1 MAGRKFHAENQQ
13 LLKMHLLF
21 FVLLEMY
28 TLSHV
33 HAFPDGSIAP
43 ACDSMIPT
51 HPSNVPQS
59 TIAPYRVRADRRTYR
74 PGDMIRVTLESVN
87 NTDFEGFMLQARTT
101 SSHSAVG
108 YFMPGNTS
116 LVRLHN
122 CFNTENSTISHS
134 AANEITKIEVMWV
147 APLTSA
153 RDNIMFCAT
162 FVKNYAEFWTMV
174 SSNTILL
181 SSSPAPAENLLMLA
195 FCNLIAVIG
204 LFRSSSLS
212 LL

>member
-1 MAGRKFHAENQQ
+1 
-13 LLKMHLLF
+13 MHLLF
-21 FVLLEMY
+21 FVLLELY

-33 HAFPDGSIAP
+33 HAFRDGAIAP

-116 LVRLHN
+116 LARLHN
-122 CFNTENSTISHS
+122 CFNTESSTISHS
-134 AANEITKIEVMWV
+134 AANEMTKIEVMWV

-153 RDNIMFCAT
+153 QDNIMFCAT

-181 SSSPAPAENLLMLA
+181 SSSPAPAVNLLMLA
-195 FCNLIAVIG
+195 FCNLIPVIG
-204 LFRSSSLS
+204 LFRSSSS
-212 LL
+212 S